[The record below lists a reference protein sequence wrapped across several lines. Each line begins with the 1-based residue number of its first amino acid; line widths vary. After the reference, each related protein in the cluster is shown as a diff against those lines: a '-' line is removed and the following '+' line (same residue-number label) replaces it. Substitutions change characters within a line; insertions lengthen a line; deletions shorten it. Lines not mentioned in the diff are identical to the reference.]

1 MTAAAGKGGAPGV
14 AVVVLNYNGGDYL
27 LACLQALAATDYPV
41 ERLETIVVDNLSI
54 DGSPEAVETDFP
66 DVRLVRSG
74 GNVGFARGNNAGIRA
89 TTAEFVALVNPDT
102 EVEPGWLWPLV
113 RAMGEA
119 PDIAAVCPKL
129 LLFEDRLSIWLE
141 SETFVPREAGL
152 GNDERTLGL
161 RVYSASARITG
172 GRDLAVEYRS
182 GFGGIELDEAGR
194 QFRWTSGS
202 GELGVAGGDGHV
214 VISMEMA
221 APRPDGE
228 QVSFGIGTDAETL
241 DGGTV
246 GAKRIGEVVVLPGG
260 AWGRARPV
268 VQNAGSELL
277 ADGSSRDRGT
287 LITGSSP
294 YADWDGDRYE
304 KAQDVFSLCG
314 AGVLLRRE
322 PLLAAG
328 GFDGR
333 MFMYY
338 EDTDLAYRLRRRGGR
353 VRYEPGSVIRHHH
366 AALAGEWSPF
376 FLEQVTRN
384 RIYVLLKH
392 RSWGLGGRA
401 LLALGRDTAVAG
413 LGWLRQALTAPRDSG
428 PAFRQFWPRVKAL
441 AWLAWT
447 APAVLRAR
455 RREMELGGLSEEEL
469 AEWVVEA

>member
-1 MTAAAGKGGAPGV
+1 MTEAAGDGGEPGV
-14 AVVVLNYNGGDYL
+14 AVVVLNYNGGQYL
-27 LACLQALAATDYPV
+27 PACLRALAATEYPA

-54 DGSPEAVETDFP
+54 DGSPEMVETDFP
-66 DVRLVRSG
+66 EVRLLRRWR
-74 GNVGFARGNNAGIRA
+74 NDGFAAGNNVGIRA
-89 TTAEFVALVNPDT
+89 ATAEFVALVNPDT
-102 EVEPGWLWPLV
+102 EVDPGWLRPLV
-113 RAMGEA
+113 RAMAGA
-119 PDIAAVCPKL
+119 PEIAAVCPKL
-129 LLFEDRLSIWLE
+129 LLYDDRLAVFLD
-141 SETFVPREAGL
+141 SETFVPRKAGM
-152 GNDERTLGL
+152 GTDERTLGL
-161 RVYSASARITG
+161 RVYSATARIAG
-172 GRDLAVEYRS
+172 GRDLALEYRS

-194 QFRWTSGS
+194 QFRWTTGS
-202 GELGVAGGDGHV
+202 GELGVVGGGGNV
-214 VISMEMA
+214 VISMELA
-221 APRPDGE
+221 APRPGGE
-228 QVSFGIGTDAETL
+228 RVSFGIGTDVETL
-241 DGGTV
+241 DGGLV
-246 GAKRIGEVVVLPGG
+246 GAKPTGEVVALPGG
-260 AWGRARPV
+260 AWGGARSV

-287 LITGSSP
+287 LITGGSP
-294 YADWDGDRYE
+294 YADWDGDRYAE
-304 KAQDVFSLCG
+304 AQDVFSLCG

-328 GFDGR
+328 GFDER

-392 RSWGLGGRA
+392 RSRGIAGRA
-401 LLALGRDTAVAG
+401 LLALMRDTAATG
-413 LGWLRQALTAPRDSG
+413 LAALRQALTAPRHSG
-428 PAFRQFWPRVKAL
+428 PAFRRFWPRVKAL

-447 APAVLRAR
+447 TPAVLRAR